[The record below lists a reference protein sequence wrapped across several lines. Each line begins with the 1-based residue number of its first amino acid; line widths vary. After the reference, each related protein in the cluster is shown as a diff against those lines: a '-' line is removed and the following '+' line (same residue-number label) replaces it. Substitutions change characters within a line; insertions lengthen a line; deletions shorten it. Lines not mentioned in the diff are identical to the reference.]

1 MKTKPFLVFVLNVF
15 LISLLLFSTSHGAD
29 KYKKLPSPQLT
40 RTGDKIEVLEF
51 FWYGCP
57 HCYQF
62 EPVIEKWLEEKAEYI
77 EFVRI
82 PGALNKNWLPH
93 ARAFYAAKK
102 LGVLDEIHRPLFDA
116 IHKEKR
122 ELIGKKSLKLFF
134 AEQGVLG
141 DDFDKAYDSIEVQDD
156 VRYAYSMG
164 LRYGLKGV
172 PAVIINGKYGTSAG
186 MSGGY
191 NGIIEVINALAE
203 EEYLLQNKDK
213 QSGIK

>member
-1 MKTKPFLVFVLNVF
+1 MKIKPFLVFVLYVF
-15 LISLLLFSTSHGAD
+15 LFSTLLFSTSHGAD

-51 FWYGCP
+51 FWYGCS

-102 LGVLDEIHRPLFDA
+102 LGVLDKIHRPLFDA

-122 ELIGKKSLKLFF
+122 GILGEKHLKHFF
-134 AEQGVLG
+134 VEYGVLG
-141 DDFDKAYDSIEVQDD
+141 EDFDKAYYSKDVQDD
-156 VRYAYSMG
+156 VRYAYS
-164 LRYGLKGV
+164 LALDYGLKGV
-172 PAVIINGKYGTSAG
+172 PAIIVNGKYGTSTA
-186 MSGGY
+186 MAGGY
-191 NGIIEVINALAE
+191 DGVIEVINSLAE

-213 QSGIK
+213 